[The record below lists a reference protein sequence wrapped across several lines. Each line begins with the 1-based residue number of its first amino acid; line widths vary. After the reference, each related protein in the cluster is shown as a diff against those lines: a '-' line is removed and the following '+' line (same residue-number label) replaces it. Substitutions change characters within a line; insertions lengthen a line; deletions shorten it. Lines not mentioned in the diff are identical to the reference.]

1 MRCLIIHYASIINY
15 LKNKK
20 KYSCELN
27 KNTKFIFLLKFLV
40 SIKSCIINYKLHS
53 PLDYNLLMFLKH
65 REGKIMKN
73 LKRIVSVLFSAI
85 LLFSATTT
93 SSVAIEKLHFVIGGG
108 AGGGW
113 DGTARG
119 TGEALTKAGFLQS
132 ASFENM
138 SGGGGG
144 KALAFMI
151 NNKPAN
157 TVLVQSTPLV
167 LRSITRHKGYVSG
180 SGTLSYKDVVPIAGV
195 IGDYG
200 AIAVAKDSPYKN
212 FKDVVDAY
220 KANPS
225 SIKMAG
231 GSVRGSMD
239 HLIGALAF
247 QAAGAN
253 PNDVAYI
260 PYDAGGKALAGL
272 LSGETQI
279 ISTGLGELMG
289 ARDQVRIIG
298 ITAPDRVSDA
308 PDAPTLKE
316 QGYDVQFVNWRGF
329 FGPPGMS
336 NKDKKAIAKMLGDV
350 QKTPEWEEV
359 RARNAWVNIYNPDKK
374 FVKFLKTQTKEMTA
388 LMKKLGVI

>member
-1 MRCLIIHYASIINY
+1 MNNI
-15 LKNKK
+15 KK
-20 KYSCELN
+20 
-27 KNTKFIFLLKFLV
+27 
-40 SIKSCIINYKLHS
+40 
-53 PLDYNLLMFLKH
+53 
-65 REGKIMKN
+65 
-73 LKRIVSVLFSAI
+73 IVSVLFSAI

-93 SSVAIEKLHFVIGGG
+93 SSIAIDKIHFVIGGG

-119 TGEALTKAGFLQS
+119 TGEALTKAGMLKS

-151 NNKPAN
+151 NTKPAN

-200 AIAVAKDSPYKN
+200 AIAVAKNSPYKN

-220 KANPS
+220 KKNPS
-225 SIKMAG
+225 SVKMAG

-298 ITAPDRVSDA
+298 ITAPSRIADA

-329 FGPPGMS
+329 FGPPNMS
-336 NKDKKAIAKMLGDV
+336 NKDKKALSTMLGKV
-350 QKTPEWEEV
+350 METPEWEAV
-359 RARNAWVNIYNPDKK
+359 RKRNAWVNIYNSDKD
-374 FVKFLKTQTKEMTA
+374 FVKFLDAQTVEMTA

>member
-1 MRCLIIHYASIINY
+1 
-15 LKNKK
+15 
-20 KYSCELN
+20 
-27 KNTKFIFLLKFLV
+27 
-40 SIKSCIINYKLHS
+40 
-53 PLDYNLLMFLKH
+53 
-65 REGKIMKN
+65 MKN
-73 LKRIVSVLFSAI
+73 IKKLVSVLFSAI
-85 LLFSATTT
+85 LLFSATATN
-93 SSVAIEKLHFVIGGG
+93 SIAMDKIHFVIGGG

-119 TGEALTKAGFLQS
+119 TGEALTKSGMLKS

-151 NNKPAN
+151 NTQPKN
-157 TVLVQSTPLV
+157 TILVQSTPLV
-167 LRSITRHKGYVSG
+167 LRSITRHEGYVT
-180 SGTLSYKDVVPIAGV
+180 GTGVLSYKDVTPIAGV

-200 AIAVAKDSPYKN
+200 AIAVAKNSPYKN

-220 KANPS
+220 KKNPS

-298 ITAPDRVSDA
+298 ITAPSRVADA

-329 FGPPGMS
+329 FGPPNMS
-336 NKDKKAIAKMLGDV
+336 NKDKKALSKMLGKV
-350 QKTPEWEEV
+350 MKTPEWEVV
-359 RARNAWVNIYNPDKK
+359 RKRNAWVNIYNSDKD
-374 FVKFLKTQTKEMTA
+374 FVKFLDAQTVEMTA

>member
-1 MRCLIIHYASIINY
+1 MTNI
-15 LKNKK
+15 KK
-20 KYSCELN
+20 
-27 KNTKFIFLLKFLV
+27 
-40 SIKSCIINYKLHS
+40 
-53 PLDYNLLMFLKH
+53 
-65 REGKIMKN
+65 
-73 LKRIVSVLFSAI
+73 IVSVLFSAI
-85 LLFSATTT
+85 LLFSATATN
-93 SSVAIEKLHFVIGGG
+93 SIAMDKIHFVIGGG

-119 TGEALTKAGFLQS
+119 TGEALTKSGMLKS

-151 NNKPAN
+151 NTQPKN

-167 LRSITRHKGYVSG
+167 LRSITRHEGYVTG
-180 SGTLSYKDVVPIAGV
+180 SGVLS
-195 IGDYG
+195 
-200 AIAVAKDSPYKN
+200 YKN

-220 KANPS
+220 KKNPS

-298 ITAPDRVSDA
+298 ITAPSRVADA

-329 FGPPGMS
+329 FGPPNMS
-336 NKDKKAIAKMLGDV
+336 NKDKKALSTMLGKV
-350 QKTPEWEEV
+350 MKTPEWEAV
-359 RARNAWVNIYNPDKK
+359 RKRNAWVNIYNSDKD
-374 FVKFLKTQTKEMTA
+374 FVKFLDAQTVEMTA

>member
-1 MRCLIIHYASIINY
+1 
-15 LKNKK
+15 
-20 KYSCELN
+20 
-27 KNTKFIFLLKFLV
+27 
-40 SIKSCIINYKLHS
+40 
-53 PLDYNLLMFLKH
+53 
-65 REGKIMKN
+65 MKN
-73 LKRIVSVLFSAI
+73 IKKIVSVLFSAI
-85 LLFSATTT
+85 VLFSATATN
-93 SSVAIEKLHFVIGGG
+93 SIAMDKIHFVIGGG

-119 TGEALTKAGFLQS
+119 TGEALTKSGMLKS

-151 NNKPAN
+151 NTKPKN
-157 TVLVQSTPLV
+157 TILVQSTPLV
-167 LRSITRHKGYVSG
+167 LRSITRHEGYVTG
-180 SGTLSYKDVVPIAGV
+180 SGVLSYKDVTPIAGV

-200 AIAVAKDSPYKN
+200 AIAVAKNSPYKN

-220 KANPS
+220 KKNPS

-298 ITAPDRVSDA
+298 ITAPSRVADA

-329 FGPPGMS
+329 FGPPNMS
-336 NKDKKAIAKMLGDV
+336 NKDKKALSKMLGKV
-350 QKTPEWEEV
+350 MKTPEWEAV
-359 RARNAWVNIYNPDKK
+359 RKRNAWVNIYNSDKD
-374 FVKFLKTQTKEMTA
+374 FVKFLDAQTVEMTA

>member
-1 MRCLIIHYASIINY
+1 
-15 LKNKK
+15 
-20 KYSCELN
+20 
-27 KNTKFIFLLKFLV
+27 
-40 SIKSCIINYKLHS
+40 
-53 PLDYNLLMFLKH
+53 
-65 REGKIMKN
+65 MKN
-73 LKRIVSVLFSAI
+73 IKKIVSVLFSAI
-85 LLFSATTT
+85 ILFSATATN
-93 SSVAIEKLHFVIGGG
+93 SIAMEKIHFVIGGG

-119 TGEALTKAGFLQS
+119 TGEALTKSGMLKS

-151 NNKPAN
+151 NTQPKN
-157 TVLVQSTPLV
+157 TILVQSTPLV
-167 LRSITRHKGYVSG
+167 LRSITRHEGYVTG
-180 SGTLSYKDVVPIAGV
+180 SGVLSYKDVTPIAGV

-220 KANPS
+220 KKNPS
-225 SIKMAG
+225 SIKMAV

-298 ITAPDRVSDA
+298 ITAPSRIADA

-329 FGPPGMS
+329 FGPPNMS
-336 NKDKKAIAKMLGDV
+336 NKDKKALSTMLGKV
-350 QKTPEWEEV
+350 MKTPEWEAV
-359 RARNAWVNIYNPDKK
+359 RKRNAWVNIYNSDKD
-374 FVKFLKTQTKEMTA
+374 FVKFLEKQTVEMTA

>member
-1 MRCLIIHYASIINY
+1 MKII
-15 LKNKK
+15 K
-20 KYSCELN
+20 
-27 KNTKFIFLLKFLV
+27 TFI
-40 SIKSCIINYKLHS
+40 
-53 PLDYNLLMFLKH
+53 
-65 REGKIMKN
+65 
-73 LKRIVSVLFSAI
+73 SVLFSVV
-85 LLFSATTT
+85 LLL
-93 SSVAIEKLHFVIGGG
+93 SSSSSFAIEKLHFLIGGG

-144 KALAFMI
+144 KALAYLI
-151 NNKPAN
+151 NNEPEN

-167 LRSITRHKGYVSG
+167 LRSITRHEGYVKG
-180 SGTLSYKDVVPIAGV
+180 SGTLSYKDVMPIAGV

-200 AIAVAKDSPYKN
+200 AIVVAKDSPIKN
-212 FKDVVDAY
+212 FQDAVDAY
-220 KANPS
+220 KADPS

-253 PNDVAYI
+253 PNDVIYV

-279 ISTGLGELMG
+279 LSTGLGEVMG

-298 ITAPDRVSDA
+298 ITAPERVGDA

-316 QGYDVQFVNWRGF
+316 QGFDVQFVNWRGF
-329 FGPPGMS
+329 FAPKSMS
-336 NKDKKAIAKMLGDV
+336 GGDYYKIAKMLGDV
-350 QKTPEWEEV
+350 QKTPEWEAV
-359 RARNAWVNIYNPDKK
+359 RKRNAWVNIYNPGKK
-374 FVKFLKTQTKEMTA
+374 FDEFLLKQTEEMTA

>member
-1 MRCLIIHYASIINY
+1 
-15 LKNKK
+15 
-20 KYSCELN
+20 
-27 KNTKFIFLLKFLV
+27 
-40 SIKSCIINYKLHS
+40 
-53 PLDYNLLMFLKH
+53 
-65 REGKIMKN
+65 MKN
-73 LKRIVSVLFSAI
+73 IKKIVSVLFSAI
-85 LLFSATTT
+85 VLFSATATN
-93 SSVAIEKLHFVIGGG
+93 SIAMDKIHFVIGGG

-119 TGEALTKAGFLQS
+119 TGEALTKSGMLKS

-144 KALAFMI
+144 KALACMI
-151 NNKPAN
+151 NTQPKN
-157 TVLVQSTPLV
+157 TILVQSTPLV
-167 LRSITRHKGYVSG
+167 LRSITRHEGYVTG
-180 SGTLSYKDVVPIAGV
+180 SGVLSYKDVTPIAGV

-220 KANPS
+220 KKNPS

-298 ITAPDRVSDA
+298 ITAPSRVADA

-329 FGPPGMS
+329 FGPPNMS
-336 NKDKKAIAKMLGDV
+336 NKDKKALSKMLGKV
-350 QKTPEWEEV
+350 MKTPEWEAV
-359 RARNAWVNIYNPDKK
+359 RKRNAWVNIYNSDKD
-374 FVKFLKTQTKEMTA
+374 FVKFLEKQTVEMTA

>member
-1 MRCLIIHYASIINY
+1 
-15 LKNKK
+15 
-20 KYSCELN
+20 
-27 KNTKFIFLLKFLV
+27 
-40 SIKSCIINYKLHS
+40 
-53 PLDYNLLMFLKH
+53 
-65 REGKIMKN
+65 MKN
-73 LKRIVSVLFSAI
+73 IKKIVSVLFSAI
-85 LLFSATTT
+85 LLFSATATN
-93 SSVAIEKLHFVIGGG
+93 SIAMDKIHFVIGGG

-119 TGEALTKAGFLQS
+119 TGEALTKSGMLKS

-151 NNKPAN
+151 NTQPKN
-157 TVLVQSTPLV
+157 TILVQSTPLV
-167 LRSITRHKGYVSG
+167 LRSITRHEGYVTG
-180 SGTLSYKDVVPIAGV
+180 SGVLSYKDVTPIAGV

-220 KANPS
+220 KKNPS

-298 ITAPDRVSDA
+298 ITAPSRVADA

-329 FGPPGMS
+329 FGPPNMS
-336 NKDKKAIAKMLGDV
+336 NKDKKALSTMLGKV
-350 QKTPEWEEV
+350 MKTPEWEAV
-359 RARNAWVNIYNPDKK
+359 RKRNAWVNIYNSDKD
-374 FVKFLKTQTKEMTA
+374 FVKFLDAQTVEMTA

>member
-1 MRCLIIHYASIINY
+1 
-15 LKNKK
+15 
-20 KYSCELN
+20 
-27 KNTKFIFLLKFLV
+27 
-40 SIKSCIINYKLHS
+40 
-53 PLDYNLLMFLKH
+53 
-65 REGKIMKN
+65 MKN
-73 LKRIVSVLFSAI
+73 IKKLFSVLFSVI
-85 LLFSATTT
+85 LLFSATATN
-93 SSVAIEKLHFVIGGG
+93 SIAMDKIHFVIGGG

-119 TGEALTKAGFLQS
+119 TGEALTKSGMLKS

-144 KALAFMI
+144 KALAYMI
-151 NNKPAN
+151 NTQPKN

-167 LRSITRHKGYVSG
+167 LRSITRHEGYVTG
-180 SGTLSYKDVVPIAGV
+180 SGVLSYKDVTPIAGV

-200 AIAVAKDSPYKN
+200 AIAVAKNSPYKN

-220 KANPS
+220 KKNPS

-298 ITAPDRVSDA
+298 ITAPSRVADA

-329 FGPPGMS
+329 FGPPNMS
-336 NKDKKAIAKMLGDV
+336 NKDKKALSTMLGKV
-350 QKTPEWEEV
+350 METPEWEAV
-359 RARNAWVNIYNPDKK
+359 RKRNAWVNIYNSDKD
-374 FVKFLKTQTKEMTA
+374 FVKFLDAQTVEMTA

>member
-1 MRCLIIHYASIINY
+1 
-15 LKNKK
+15 
-20 KYSCELN
+20 
-27 KNTKFIFLLKFLV
+27 
-40 SIKSCIINYKLHS
+40 
-53 PLDYNLLMFLKH
+53 
-65 REGKIMKN
+65 MKN
-73 LKRIVSVLFSAI
+73 IKKIVSVLFSAI
-85 LLFSATTT
+85 ILFSATATN
-93 SSVAIEKLHFVIGGG
+93 SIAMDKIHFVIGGG

-119 TGEALTKAGFLQS
+119 TGEALTKSGMLKS

-151 NNKPAN
+151 NTQPKN
-157 TVLVQSTPLV
+157 TILVQSTPLV
-167 LRSITRHKGYVSG
+167 LRSITRHEGYVTG
-180 SGTLSYKDVVPIAGV
+180 SGVLSYKDVTPIAGV

-220 KANPS
+220 KKNPS

-298 ITAPDRVSDA
+298 ITAPSRVADA

-329 FGPPGMS
+329 FGPPNMG
-336 NKDKKAIAKMLGDV
+336 NKDKKALSTMLGKV
-350 QKTPEWEEV
+350 MKTPEWEAV
-359 RARNAWVNIYNPDKK
+359 RKRNAWVNIYNSDKD
-374 FVKFLKTQTKEMTA
+374 FVKFLEKQTVEMTA

>member
-1 MRCLIIHYASIINY
+1 MTNI
-15 LKNKK
+15 KK
-20 KYSCELN
+20 
-27 KNTKFIFLLKFLV
+27 
-40 SIKSCIINYKLHS
+40 
-53 PLDYNLLMFLKH
+53 
-65 REGKIMKN
+65 
-73 LKRIVSVLFSAI
+73 IVSVLFSAI
-85 LLFSATTT
+85 LLFSATATN
-93 SSVAIEKLHFVIGGG
+93 SIAMDKIHFVIGGG

-119 TGEALTKAGFLQS
+119 TGEALTKSGMLKS

-151 NNKPAN
+151 NTQPKN
-157 TVLVQSTPLV
+157 TILVQSTPLV
-167 LRSITRHKGYVSG
+167 LRSITRHEGYVTG
-180 SGTLSYKDVVPIAGV
+180 SGVLSYKDVTPIAGV

-200 AIAVAKDSPYKN
+200 AIAVAKNSPYKN

-220 KANPS
+220 KKNPS

-298 ITAPDRVSDA
+298 ITAPSRVADA

-329 FGPPGMS
+329 FGPPNMS
-336 NKDKKAIAKMLGDV
+336 NKDKKALSKMLGEV
-350 QKTPEWEEV
+350 MKTPEWEAV
-359 RARNAWVNIYNPDKK
+359 RKRNAWVNIYNSDKD
-374 FVKFLKTQTKEMTA
+374 FVKFLDAQTVEMTA

>member
-1 MRCLIIHYASIINY
+1 
-15 LKNKK
+15 
-20 KYSCELN
+20 
-27 KNTKFIFLLKFLV
+27 
-40 SIKSCIINYKLHS
+40 
-53 PLDYNLLMFLKH
+53 
-65 REGKIMKN
+65 MKN
-73 LKRIVSVLFSAI
+73 IKKLVSVLFSAI
-85 LLFSATTT
+85 LLLSATATN
-93 SSVAIEKLHFVIGGG
+93 SIAMDKIHFVIGGG

-119 TGEALTKAGFLQS
+119 TGEALTKTGFLKS

-151 NNKPAN
+151 NTQPKN

-167 LRSITRHKGYVSG
+167 LRSITRHEGYVSG
-180 SGTLSYKDVVPIAGV
+180 SGVLSYKDVTPIAGV

-200 AIAVAKDSPYKN
+200 AIAVAKNSPYMN

-220 KANPS
+220 KKDPN

-231 GSVRGSMD
+231 RSVRGSMD

-253 PNDVAYI
+253 PNDVVYI

-298 ITAPDRVSDA
+298 ITAPSRVADA

-329 FGPPGMS
+329 FGPPNMS
-336 NKDKKAIAKMLGDV
+336 NKDKKALSTMLGKV
-350 QKTPEWEEV
+350 MKTPEWEAV
-359 RARNAWVNIYNPDKK
+359 RKRNAWVNIYNSDKD
-374 FVKFLKTQTKEMTA
+374 FVKFLDAQTVEMTA

>member
-1 MRCLIIHYASIINY
+1 M
-15 LKNKK
+15 
-20 KYSCELN
+20 
-27 KNTKFIFLLKFLV
+27 F
-40 SIKSCIINYKLHS
+40 
-53 PLDYNLLMFLKH
+53 NLF
-65 REGKIMKN
+65 
-73 LKRIVSVLFSAI
+73 KRVISVLFGLI
-85 LLFSATTT
+85 LTFSVSTT
-93 SSVAIEKLHFVIGGG
+93 SFAIDKLHFVIGGG

-119 TGEALTKAGFLQS
+119 TGEALTKAGMLKS

-157 TVLVQSTPLV
+157 TILVQSTPLV
-167 LRSITRHKGYVSG
+167 LRSITRHKGYVKG
-180 SGTLSYKDVVPIAGV
+180 DGVLSYNDVVPIAGV

-200 AIAVAKDSPYKN
+200 AIAVAKDSPFKN
-212 FKDVVDAY
+212 FGDVVAAY
-220 KANPS
+220 KKDPS
-225 SIKMAG
+225 SVKMAG

-247 QAAGAN
+247 QEAGAD
-253 PNDVAYI
+253 PNKVIYV

-279 ISTGLGELMG
+279 LSTGLGEVMG

-298 ITAPDRVSDA
+298 ITAPKRVSDA
-308 PDAPTLKE
+308 PDVPTLKE
-316 QGYDVQFVNWRGF
+316 QGFNVQFVNWRGF
-329 FGPPGMS
+329 FGPPNMS
-336 NKDKKAIAKMLGDV
+336 SGDKKKIAKMLGDV
-350 QKTPEWEEV
+350 QKTSEWEAV
-359 RARNAWVNIYNPDKK
+359 RKRNAWVNIYNPDKK
-374 FVKFLKTQTKEMTA
+374 FVSFLKQQTKEMTA

>member
-1 MRCLIIHYASIINY
+1 MFNKMKKLISLVFATVLLTSI
-15 LKNKK
+15 
-20 KYSCELN
+20 S
-27 KNTKFIFLLKFLV
+27 
-40 SIKSCIINYKLHS
+40 S
-53 PLDYNLLMFLKH
+53 
-65 REGKIMKN
+65 
-73 LKRIVSVLFSAI
+73 
-85 LLFSATTT
+85 T
-93 SSVAIEKLHFVIGGG
+93 SFAVDKLHFVIGGG

-119 TGEALTKAGFLQS
+119 TGEALTKAGMLKS

-144 KALAFMI
+144 KALSYII
-151 NNKPAN
+151 NSKPEN

-167 LRSITRHKGYVSG
+167 LRSITRHKGYVKG
-180 SGTLSYKDVVPIAGV
+180 SGVLSYKDVKPIAGV

-200 AIAVAKDSPYKN
+200 AIAVAKNSPYKT
-212 FKDVVDAY
+212 FKDVVNAY
-220 KANPS
+220 NADPK

-247 QAAGAN
+247 KKAGAN
-253 PNDVAYI
+253 PNNVVYV

-298 ITAPDRVSDA
+298 ITAPERVGDA
-308 PDAPTLKE
+308 PEVPTLKE
-316 QGYDVQFVNWRGF
+316 QGYNVQFVNWRGF
-329 FGPPGMS
+329 FAPKSMS
-336 NKDKKAIAKMLGDV
+336 GGDVKKIAKMLGDV
-350 QKTPEWEEV
+350 QKTPEWETV
-359 RARNAWVNIYNPDKK
+359 RKRNAWVNIYNPGSK
-374 FVKFLKTQTKEMTA
+374 FDSFLKKQTKEMTK
-388 LMKKLGVI
+388 LMQELGVI

>member
-1 MRCLIIHYASIINY
+1 
-15 LKNKK
+15 
-20 KYSCELN
+20 
-27 KNTKFIFLLKFLV
+27 
-40 SIKSCIINYKLHS
+40 
-53 PLDYNLLMFLKH
+53 
-65 REGKIMKN
+65 MKN
-73 LKRIVSVLFSAI
+73 IKKLFSVLFSVI
-85 LLFSATTT
+85 LLFSATATN
-93 SSVAIEKLHFVIGGG
+93 SIAMEKIHFVIGGG

-119 TGEALTKAGFLQS
+119 TGEALTKSGMLKS

-151 NNKPAN
+151 NTQPKN
-157 TVLVQSTPLV
+157 TILVQSTPLV
-167 LRSITRHKGYVSG
+167 LRSITRHEGYVTG
-180 SGTLSYKDVVPIAGV
+180 SGVLSYKDVTPIAGV

-220 KANPS
+220 KKNPS

-298 ITAPDRVSDA
+298 ITAPSRIADA
-308 PDAPTLKE
+308 PNAPTLKE

-329 FGPPGMS
+329 FGPPNMS
-336 NKDKKAIAKMLGDV
+336 NKDKKALSAMLGKV
-350 QKTPEWEEV
+350 MKTPEWEAV
-359 RARNAWVNIYNPDKK
+359 RKRNAWVNIYNSDKD
-374 FVKFLKTQTKEMTA
+374 FVKFLDAQTVEMTA

>member
-1 MRCLIIHYASIINY
+1 
-15 LKNKK
+15 
-20 KYSCELN
+20 
-27 KNTKFIFLLKFLV
+27 
-40 SIKSCIINYKLHS
+40 
-53 PLDYNLLMFLKH
+53 
-65 REGKIMKN
+65 MKN
-73 LKRIVSVLFSAI
+73 IKKLVSVLFSAI
-85 LLFSATTT
+85 LLFSATATN
-93 SSVAIEKLHFVIGGG
+93 SIAMDKIHFVIGGG

-119 TGEALTKAGFLQS
+119 TGEALTKSGMLKS

-151 NNKPAN
+151 NTQPKN

-167 LRSITRHKGYVSG
+167 LRSITRHEGYVTG
-180 SGTLSYKDVVPIAGV
+180 SGVLSYKDVTPIAGV

-220 KANPS
+220 KKNPS

-298 ITAPDRVSDA
+298 ITAPSRVADA

-329 FGPPGMS
+329 FGPPNMS
-336 NKDKKAIAKMLGDV
+336 NKDKKALSAMLGKV
-350 QKTPEWEEV
+350 MKTPEWEAV
-359 RARNAWVNIYNPDKK
+359 RKRNAWVNIYNSDKD
-374 FVKFLKTQTKEMTA
+374 FVKFLDAQTVEMTA

>member
-1 MRCLIIHYASIINY
+1 
-15 LKNKK
+15 
-20 KYSCELN
+20 
-27 KNTKFIFLLKFLV
+27 
-40 SIKSCIINYKLHS
+40 
-53 PLDYNLLMFLKH
+53 
-65 REGKIMKN
+65 MKN
-73 LKRIVSVLFSAI
+73 IKKLFSVLFSAI

-93 SSVAIEKLHFVIGGG
+93 SSVAIDKLHFVIGGG

-119 TGEALTKAGFLQS
+119 TGEALTKAGLLKS

-144 KALAFMI
+144 KALAYMI
-151 NNKPAN
+151 NNKPAD
-157 TVLVQSTPLV
+157 TILVQSTPLV
-167 LRSITRHKGYVSG
+167 LRSITRHEGYVTGGG
-180 SGTLSYKDVVPIAGV
+180 SGVLSYKDVVPIAGV

-200 AIAVAKDSPYKN
+200 AIAVAKDSPYNN

-220 KANPS
+220 KKDPKS
-225 SIKMAG
+225 VKMAG

-247 QAAGAN
+247 QTAGAN
-253 PNDVAYI
+253 PNDVVYV

-272 LSGETQI
+272 LSGETQM

-298 ITAPDRVSDA
+298 ITAPERVGDA
-308 PDAPTLKE
+308 PEVPTLKE
-316 QGYDVQFVNWRGF
+316 QGFDVQFVNWRGF
-329 FGPPGMS
+329 FAPKSMS
-336 NKDKKAIAKMLGDV
+336 SADVKKIEKMLGDV
-350 QKTPEWEEV
+350 QKTPEWEAV
-359 RARNAWVNIYNPDKK
+359 RKRNAWVNIYNPGRK
-374 FVKFLKTQTKEMTA
+374 FDSFLKGQTKEMTK

>member
-1 MRCLIIHYASIINY
+1 
-15 LKNKK
+15 
-20 KYSCELN
+20 
-27 KNTKFIFLLKFLV
+27 
-40 SIKSCIINYKLHS
+40 
-53 PLDYNLLMFLKH
+53 
-65 REGKIMKN
+65 MKN
-73 LKRIVSVLFSAI
+73 IKKLVSVLFSAI
-85 LLFSATTT
+85 LLFSATATN
-93 SSVAIEKLHFVIGGG
+93 SIAMDKIHFVIGGG

-119 TGEALTKAGFLQS
+119 TGEALTKSGMLKS

-151 NNKPAN
+151 NTQPKN
-157 TVLVQSTPLV
+157 TILVQSTPLV
-167 LRSITRHKGYVSG
+167 LRSITRHEGYVTG
-180 SGTLSYKDVVPIAGV
+180 SGVLSYKDVTPIAGV

-200 AIAVAKDSPYKN
+200 AIAVAKNSPYKN

-220 KANPS
+220 KKNPS

-298 ITAPDRVSDA
+298 ITAPSRVADA

-329 FGPPGMS
+329 FGPPNMS
-336 NKDKKAIAKMLGDV
+336 NKDKKALSTMLGKV
-350 QKTPEWEEV
+350 MKTPEWEAV
-359 RARNAWVNIYNPDKK
+359 RKRNAWVNIYNSDKD
-374 FVKFLKTQTKEMTA
+374 FVKFLDAANCRNDSSYEEIRSYII
-388 LMKKLGVI
+388 L

>member
-1 MRCLIIHYASIINY
+1 
-15 LKNKK
+15 
-20 KYSCELN
+20 
-27 KNTKFIFLLKFLV
+27 
-40 SIKSCIINYKLHS
+40 
-53 PLDYNLLMFLKH
+53 
-65 REGKIMKN
+65 MKN
-73 LKRIVSVLFSAI
+73 IKKLVSVLFSAI
-85 LLFSATTT
+85 LLFSATATN
-93 SSVAIEKLHFVIGGG
+93 SIAMDKIHFVIGGG

-119 TGEALTKAGFLQS
+119 TGEALTKSGMLKS

-144 KALAFMI
+144 KALAYMI
-151 NNKPAN
+151 NTQPKN

-167 LRSITRHKGYVSG
+167 LRSITRHEGYVTG
-180 SGTLSYKDVVPIAGV
+180 SGVLSYKDVTPIAGV

-200 AIAVAKDSPYKN
+200 AIAVAKNSPYKN

-220 KANPS
+220 KKNPS
-225 SIKMAG
+225 SVKMAG

-298 ITAPDRVSDA
+298 ITAPSRVADA

-329 FGPPGMS
+329 FGPPNMS
-336 NKDKKAIAKMLGDV
+336 NKDKKALSKMLGKV
-350 QKTPEWEEV
+350 MKTPEWEAV
-359 RARNAWVNIYNPDKK
+359 RKRNAWVNIYNSDKD
-374 FVKFLKTQTKEMTA
+374 FVKFLEKQTVEMTA

>member
-1 MRCLIIHYASIINY
+1 MNNI
-15 LKNKK
+15 KK
-20 KYSCELN
+20 
-27 KNTKFIFLLKFLV
+27 IF
-40 SIKSCIINYKLHS
+40 
-53 PLDYNLLMFLKH
+53 
-65 REGKIMKN
+65 
-73 LKRIVSVLFSAI
+73 SVLFSAI

-93 SSVAIEKLHFVIGGG
+93 SSIAIDKIHFVIGGG

-119 TGEALTKAGFLQS
+119 TGEALTKSGMLKS

-151 NNKPAN
+151 NTQPKN

-180 SGTLSYKDVVPIAGV
+180 SGVLSYKDVTPIAGV

-200 AIAVAKDSPYKN
+200 AIAVAKNSPYMN

-220 KANPS
+220 KKDPN

-247 QAAGAN
+247 QSAGAN

-298 ITAPDRVSDA
+298 ITAPSRVADA

-329 FGPPGMS
+329 FGPPNMS
-336 NKDKKAIAKMLGDV
+336 NKDKKALSKMLGKV
-350 QKTPEWEEV
+350 MKTPEWEAV
-359 RARNAWVNIYNPDKK
+359 RKRNAWVNIYNSDKD
-374 FVKFLKTQTKEMTA
+374 FVKFLEKQTVEMTA

>member
-1 MRCLIIHYASIINY
+1 
-15 LKNKK
+15 
-20 KYSCELN
+20 
-27 KNTKFIFLLKFLV
+27 
-40 SIKSCIINYKLHS
+40 
-53 PLDYNLLMFLKH
+53 
-65 REGKIMKN
+65 MKN
-73 LKRIVSVLFSAI
+73 IKKLVSVLFSAI
-85 LLFSATTT
+85 LLFSATATN
-93 SSVAIEKLHFVIGGG
+93 SIAMDKIHFVIGGG

-119 TGEALTKAGFLQS
+119 TGEALTKSGMLKS

-151 NNKPAN
+151 NTQPKN
-157 TVLVQSTPLV
+157 TILVQSTPLV
-167 LRSITRHKGYVSG
+167 LRSITRHEGYVTG
-180 SGTLSYKDVVPIAGV
+180 SGVLSYKDVTPIAGV

-220 KANPS
+220 KKNPS

-298 ITAPDRVSDA
+298 ITAPSRVADA

-329 FGPPGMS
+329 FGPPNMS
-336 NKDKKAIAKMLGDV
+336 NKDKKALSKMLGKV
-350 QKTPEWEEV
+350 MKTPEWETV
-359 RARNAWVNIYNPDKK
+359 RKRNAWVNIYNSDKD
-374 FVKFLKTQTKEMTA
+374 FVKFLDAQTVEMTA

>member
-1 MRCLIIHYASIINY
+1 
-15 LKNKK
+15 
-20 KYSCELN
+20 
-27 KNTKFIFLLKFLV
+27 
-40 SIKSCIINYKLHS
+40 
-53 PLDYNLLMFLKH
+53 MFN
-65 REGKIMKN
+65 N
-73 LKRIVSVLFSAI
+73 LKKLISLVFATVLLTSISSTSFAI
-85 LLFSATTT
+85 D
-93 SSVAIEKLHFVIGGG
+93 KLHFVIGGG

-119 TGEALTKAGFLQS
+119 TGEALTKAGFLKS

-144 KALAFMI
+144 KALAYMI
-151 NNKPAN
+151 NTKPEN
-157 TVLVQSTPLV
+157 TILVQSTPLV

-200 AIAVAKDSPYKN
+200 AIAVAKNSPYKN

-220 KANPS
+220 KKNPS

-289 ARDQVRIIG
+289 ARDQVTIIG
-298 ITAPDRVSDA
+298 ITAPSRVSDA

-336 NKDKKAIAKMLGDV
+336 SADKNAIAKMLGDV
-350 QKTPEWEEV
+350 QKTSEWETV
-359 RARNAWVNIYNPDKK
+359 RARNAWVNIYNPGDK
-374 FVKFLKTQTKEMTA
+374 FVSFLEKQTEEMTA